1 MGVPEETADAEDVS
15 EAASEPKVSGESELL
30 RQSTEASHR
39 LTVTDECGD
48 DLPAPAPSA
57 SPEESTSE
65 EEATPES
72 EESPSDKEATP
83 ESKESPSDEEAA
95 PESAEA
101 PEGDAEARDLE
112 SEGSLSHEETDALVA
127 QQTLTRLDTSS
138 SKMSKSGKPRKSK
151 GVKQP
156 KKKKKKVLKKPAKKG
171 GASKK
176 LKTKKARQ
184 KGTKK
189 GTKKSRS
196 TPRDSPSYMNIEK
209 ISSLSCWSLI
219 LFYEYCL

>member
-83 ESKESPSDEEAA
+83 VSEA
-95 PESAEA
+95 A

-127 QQTLTRLDTSS
+127 QQTLTRMETSS
-138 SKMSKSGKPRKSK
+138 STMSKSDKPRTSK
-151 GVKQP
+151 
-156 KKKKKKVLKKPAKKG
+156 
-171 GASKK
+171 AS
-176 LKTKKARQ
+176 
-184 KGTKK
+184 
-189 GTKKSRS
+189 
-196 TPRDSPSYMNIEK
+196 
-209 ISSLSCWSLI
+209 
-219 LFYEYCL
+219 